1 MRQQMERAH
10 AARQHRTRRA
20 RARPR
25 RRTSSPGRRIPPFSH
40 LDLSSI
46 ATDVNP
52 RRFSSVVFLCVR
64 RLSDGRSVCA
74 SHLLFPS
81 PSMPMA
87 DGAASVPGIAYNQAA
102 ADPPPRMTQRVRASV
117 SYACAAQLPHAESDR
132 ARLHHLSW
140 QGRAHLALIS
150 ITRQSPWRRRRRP
163 WRPSARPHW
172 SRRGS
177 SHQSCPGRGPPL
189 GR

>member
-1 MRQQMERAH
+1 MERAH

-20 RARPR
+20 RARPA
-25 RRTSSPGRRIPPFSH
+25 THLVAWAAHPAFLSPRPLIHRNRCQPASF
-40 LDLSSI
+40 LE
-46 ATDVNP
+46 
-52 RRFSSVVFLCVR
+52 RRFSLR
-64 RLSDGRSVCA
+64 
-74 SHLLFPS
+74 PS
-81 PSMPMA
+81 PLRRPLCLCLSFALPQSINA
-87 DGAASVPGIAYNQAA
+87 HGRWRGVVPGIAYNQAA